1 MIAPNLASRPHLNAR
16 PVWIVTAAAG
26 LLALVF
32 AAANVQIWLSSNRS
46 VGEQLVRLEEL
57 EAEYQA
63 LTTEVTEQATELR
76 KIPWRSLA
84 DRITAVNSVIREHD
98 FSWIGLLNDIENV
111 LPYEV
116 RLTRIAPK
124 VDVEE
129 VNLSL
134 VAIGRTREALLDFLD
149 NLIADPRFSDPNPM
163 SEITPEES
171 GVGYMLNLTVKH
183 HPEEPTS

>member
-1 MIAPNLASRPHLNAR
+1 MIAPNLASRPHLNLR

-26 LLALVF
+26 FLAVVFALV
-32 AAANVQIWLSSNRS
+32 NTQIWMSSNRS
-46 VGEQLVRLEEL
+46 VGEQLARLDQLDAEHQRLSAEVSQQAKEL
-57 EAEYQA
+57 N
-63 LTTEVTEQATELR
+63 
-76 KIPWRSLA
+76 KIPWRSLS
-84 DRITAVNSVIREHD
+84 DRVTAVNAVIREHE
-98 FSWIGLLNDIENV
+98 FSWIGLLSDIENV

-134 VAIGRTREALLDFLD
+134 VAIGRTRESLLDLLD
-149 NLIADPRFSDPNPM
+149 SLIADPRFSDPNPL

-171 GVGYMLNLTVKH
+171 GIGYLLNLTVKH
-183 HPEEPTS
+183 HPQEPTS